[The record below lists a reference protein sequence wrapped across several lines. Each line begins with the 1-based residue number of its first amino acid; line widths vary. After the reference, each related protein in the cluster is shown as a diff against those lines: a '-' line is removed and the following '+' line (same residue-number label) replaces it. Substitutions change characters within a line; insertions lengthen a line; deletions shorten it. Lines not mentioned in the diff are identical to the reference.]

1 MPSCFVVLELT
12 IGSIKM
18 SLNKKRVV
26 LGMSGGVDSSAAAK
40 ILVEQG
46 YEVIGVSLRLHQD
59 HDSVADF
66 EESTD
71 YREFEDAKKVCDQL
85 GIPFKVYH
93 LRDAFKKH
101 VKDYMVNTYLHGQ
114 TPNPCVEC
122 NKHIKFGAFFKIA
135 DALGA
140 YYLATGHYCLIEQDP
155 RDGFYKIKKAAS
167 DNKDQTYMMFYLG
180 QEQLERILMPL
191 GHYHSKEEIRDI
203 VATLDLNLS
212 KKKDSQEIC
221 FVPGDDYIAYLK
233 TDYRIEGVP
242 GDFVDLEGQV
252 LGQHKGLIH
261 YTIGQRKGLGVSFGK
276 PMYVLALDTQKN
288 QVILGDNPDL
298 MKMSL
303 EIHKS
308 HFAYSNEPESATDLT
323 CKVRYSAKEVGCKL
337 EKIGEDH
344 YRVTFDQAQR
354 AITPGQSCVIYQG
367 DYLFGGGIIKK

>member
-1 MPSCFVVLELT
+1 MA
-12 IGSIKM
+12 
-18 SLNKKRVV
+18 LNKNRVV
-26 LGMSGGVDSSAAAK
+26 LGMSGGVDSSATAK

-46 YEVIGVSLRLHQD
+46 YEVIGVSLRLFQPED
-59 HDSVADF
+59 DVPDF
-66 EESTD
+66 EESQDITD
-71 YREFEDAKKVCDQL
+71 FEDAKKVCDQL

-93 LRDAFKKH
+93 LKDAFKKH
-101 VKDYMVNTYLHGQ
+101 VMDYLVNTYLHGE

-140 YYLATGHYCLIEQDP
+140 HYLATGHYCRLEQDP
-155 RDGFYKIKKAAS
+155 SDMNFKIKKAAS
-167 DNKDQTYMMFYLG
+167 NNKDQTYMMFYLG

-191 GHYHSKEEIRDI
+191 GAYDSKDEIREI

-221 FVPGDDYIAYLK
+221 FVPEDNYITYLK
-233 TDYRIEGVP
+233 TDYKIEGVP
-242 GDFVDLEGQV
+242 GDFVDETGNV

-276 PMYVLALDTQKN
+276 PMYVLRLDTTKN
-288 QVILGDNPDL
+288 HVILGDNPEL
-298 MKMSL
+298 FKSEL
-303 EIHKS
+303 VIHKS
-308 HFAYSNEPESATDLT
+308 HFAYSDSPEKEENLT
-323 CKVRYSAKEVGCKL
+323 CKVRYSAKEVACTL
-337 EKIGEDH
+337 EKIAEDT
-344 YRVTFDQAQR
+344 YRVKFVEAQR